1 MKTVLAPNAPWP
13 TTPKE
18 KPKAVARKRV
28 LPPPKNASKQKR
40 TDAMFEE
47 WASKNK
53 GTINEIH

>member
-13 TTPKE
+13 NNPAE
-18 KPKAVARKRV
+18 KPKVVAKKR
-28 LPPPKNASKQKR
+28 PPNNASKQKK

>member
-13 TTPKE
+13 TKPVE
-18 KPKAVARKRV
+18 KPKAVAKKK
-28 LPPPKNASKQKR
+28 PPKKPSKR
-40 TDAMFEE
+40 TETDKKFTE